1 MSHGFGAVAVMLS
14 GRKGVFGPSSGFL
27 IEAGGA
33 RLLGVV
39 CGSGVCEWVCMVGDQ
54 G

>member
-1 MSHGFGAVAVMLS
+1 MAVMLS
-14 GRKGVFGPSSGFL
+14 GLKGVFGPSSGFL

-39 CGSGVCEWVCMVGDQ
+39 CVSGCVWWGTRGDPLMLWD
-54 G
+54 